1 VPDTDLNRQR
11 ARFGLSAELW
21 AGNGS
26 VDVRPD
32 GWLALSRADAVDYN
46 VAAAYGS
53 GERLE
58 ELLGAV
64 SAADVPAVVMVAGP
78 ALGEVQRL
86 VDTGWVCIGSR
97 AFMRLA
103 LAGGD
108 AVSGASTVR
117 RLGPDELEAVR
128 ALVGE
133 VYDLPREL
141 TGVAIPEDA
150 VHDPA
155 RTLWGCHDDSGAL
168 MACLAAVRIEDTLAI
183 WSMATAPAER
193 RRGYG
198 RDLVQAVLADAAAR
212 GATECLLHSSGEG
225 EPLYYELGFEE
236 LERWQMWSRPRW
248 VLGRA

>member
-1 VPDTDLNRQR
+1 VPETDLNRQR
-11 ARFGLSAELW
+11 ARFGMSAELW
-21 AGNGS
+21 AGTGA
-26 VDVRPD
+26 VEIRPD
-32 GWLALSRADAVDYN
+32 GWLALSRVDAVDYN

-64 SAADVPAVVMVAGP
+64 SAADVPAVVMVAGA
-78 ALGEVQRL
+78 ALGEVQHL
-86 VDTGWVCIGSR
+86 IDAGWVCIGSR

-103 LAGGD
+103 LGGD
-108 AVSGASTVR
+108 DQVTGAATVR
-117 RLGPDELEAVR
+117 RLGSDELEAVR

-141 TGVAIPEDA
+141 TGVAIPEGA
-150 VHDPA
+150 VNDPD
-155 RTLWGCHDDSGAL
+155 RTLWGVHDDNGML

-193 RRGYG
+193 RRGFG
-198 RDLVQAVLADAAAR
+198 RDLVQAVLSDAGAQ
-212 GATECLLHSSGEG
+212 GATECLLHSSGDG
-225 EPLYYELGFEE
+225 EPLYYELGFEQ